1 MVTIDNMTVQFD
13 VEGDDDDVFARK
25 FRVHIE
31 RWARAERERQR
42 AEEQRG
48 RDRAIGR
55 ARRAGGEEDR

>member
-13 VEGDDDDVFARK
+13 VEGDDDAVFARM

-42 AEEQRG
+42 TDEQRA

-55 ARRAGGEEDR
+55 SRRAEGEDDR